1 MLALVDLDAE
11 RWGEVGWEEGVEV
24 EGRTQRKSFFLDFL
38 RRRLGFEGKT

>member
-24 EGRTQRKSFFLDFL
+24 EGRTQRKSFFF
-38 RRRLGFEGKT
+38 RFSEEEVGV